1 MEGRK
6 NGEQLLAARINVNN
20 KFIALSVPSIKFRN
34 CRNQKYFKRVLV
46 VPDSL
51 KIIFSIC
58 YIFMKLCTLY
68 VVHELLSLGTWT
80 KLWQATIE
88 KEKLAFENAIVF
100 LAQSDFWE
108 RQAYNAT
115 VRILPSCIDAWNI
128 HIKNSIF
135 MMKRY
140 MIRRFEYIM

>member
-20 KFIALSVPSIKFRN
+20 KFVALSVPSIKFRN

-51 KIIFSIC
+51 MIIFSIC
-58 YIFMKLCTLY
+58 YIFMKLCALY

-88 KEKLAFENAIVF
+88 KEKLAFDNTIVF
-100 LAQSDFWE
+100 HAQSDFWE
-108 RQAYNAT
+108 RKAYTAT
-115 VRILPSCIDAWNI
+115 IRILSSCIDAKNI
-128 HIKNSIF
+128 HTKYSIF
-135 MMKRY
+135 M
-140 MIRRFEYIM
+140 I

>member
-6 NGEQLLAARINVNN
+6 NGEQLLAERINVNN
-20 KFIALSVPSIKFRN
+20 IFVALSVPSIKFRN

-68 VVHELLSLGTWT
+68 VAHELLPLGIWI
-80 KLWQATIE
+80 KLSQATIE
-88 KEKLAFENAIVF
+88 KEKLAFDNTIVF
-100 LAQSDFWE
+100 HAQSDFWE
-108 RQAYNAT
+108 RKAYTAT
-115 VRILPSCIDAWNI
+115 ARILFSCFDAIDI
-128 HIKNSIF
+128 HIENSIL

-140 MIRRFEYIM
+140 MI